1 MGADVL
7 IDLTALDT
15 ASRFTGTG
23 CYIHELAHAL
33 AALNEHEREGLAL
46 SALIDLRGPN
56 AEGPLRYEPGARRHD
71 SNGEIAWLNRRRL
84 TLPFTLRRLRPRLFH
99 APYPLGTPRFCG
111 IPRVVTC
118 HDLLKHVL
126 HEDYLPGRPIYRR
139 LLFAADCMRY
149 HGAQRVIA
157 NSEHTAHDLVRLCR
171 IAANRVDVVY
181 MGVDLGRYHPFE
193 GEEALAAERI
203 RQRYGVKKDQYLYY
217 LGTADPR
224 KNVDVLIES
233 YARSGV
239 EVPLLLLGRM
249 RPSDMKCIDAAM
261 ARANQPEGVRLVGLV
276 PDADL
281 PALVEGAL
289 GLVFCASY
297 EGFGIPPVEAMASGC
312 PVIHTGLT
320 SMKET
325 MGDAG
330 LLIPERNIDAT
341 AAAIRELA
349 KDTALRRQL
358 REAGLARAQR
368 FSWRNTAL
376 ATVQSYVKA
385 LKD

>member
-23 CYIHELAHAL
+23 CYIRELARAL
-33 AALNEHEREGLAL
+33 AALSEREREGLAL
-46 SALIDLRGPN
+46 SALVDLRGPN
-56 AEGPLRYEPGARRHD
+56 AEGPLLYEPGARKHD
-71 SNGEIAWLNRRRL
+71 ANGEIAWLNRRRFA
-84 TLPFTLRRLRPRLFH
+84 LPVTLRRLRPRLFH
-99 APYPLGTPRFCG
+99 APYPLGTPRFSG

-126 HEDYLPGRPIYRR
+126 YQDYLPGRPIYRR
-139 LLFAADCMRY
+139 LLFAADCLRY
-149 HGAQRVIA
+149 HGAKRIIA

-181 MGVDLGRYHPFE
+181 MGVDLERYHPFE
-193 GEEALAAERI
+193 GAEAEHAERT
-203 RQRYGVKKDQYLYY
+203 RQRYGVNKGQYLYY

-224 KNVDVLIES
+224 KNVDVLIEG

-249 RPSDMKCIDAAM
+249 RPSDMKCIDDAM
-261 ARANQPEGVRLVGLV
+261 ARANQPEGVRLAGLV

-312 PVIHTGLT
+312 PMVHTGLT

-330 LLIPERNIDAT
+330 LVIPERNIDAT
-341 AAAIRELA
+341 ASAIRELVNDA
-349 KDTALRRQL
+349 ALRRQL

-376 ATVQSYVKA
+376 GTVQSYVKA
-385 LKD
+385 LKG